1 MHMDSYFWCKA
12 SLISLVSLEYSRAY
26 FCNCK
31 IHAYSCVFNKCVCV
45 SLPIFKQSC
54 ISFVQVLPSRASCT
68 TRTRSG
74 TTLLASEAFSLSS
87 PASYS
92 SFYLASDKPSFCK
105 PNSIKDAQA
114 LRLQSPYL
122 AAMVIQ
128 DPSVYE

>member
-12 SLISLVSLEYSRAY
+12 SLISLVSFEYSRAY
-26 FCNCK
+26 FCK
-31 IHAYSCVFNKCVCV
+31 IHAYSSCVFNKCVCH
-45 SLPIFKQSC
+45 SLPISKQSC

-74 TTLLASEAFSLSS
+74 ITLLASEAFSLSS

-92 SFYLASDKPSFCK
+92 SFYLASDKPNFCK
-105 PNSIKDAQA
+105 HNSIKDAQA